1 VISERRAWTQA
12 AGVAIAAAGAG
23 VGWAVWRGRGTGE
36 GADTGVVEGL
46 WSLGFDTPNGGRLA
60 LASLRGH
67 PLVLNFWATW
77 CPPCIREMPT
87 LDRFQRDF
95 AGRGCRVVG
104 LAADKPEPVR
114 EFLARAP
121 VSYPIGLAGF
131 AGIDLSRR
139 LGNLGGGLPF
149 SLFLGHDGT
158 LVQRHVGEVSYER
171 LVGWASASR

>member
-1 VISERRAWTQA
+1 MNPDRRAWTLA
-12 AGVAIAAAGAG
+12 AGVATAAAGAG
-23 VGWAVWRGRGTGE
+23 AGWALWRGRGTDE
-36 GADTGVVEGL
+36 GADTGMVEGL
-46 WSLGFDTPNGGRLA
+46 WSSGFDTPDGGRLA

-95 AGRGCRVVG
+95 AGRGWLVVG
-104 LAADKPEPVR
+104 LAADKLEPVR

-139 LGNLGGGLPF
+139 LGNVGGGLPF
-149 SLFLGHDGT
+149 SLILGRDGR
-158 LVQRHVGEVSYER
+158 LVQRHIGEVSYDG
-171 LVGWASASR
+171 LVGWVNASR